1 MDEVVRKVAALG
13 LPGVILLIAM
23 ATTGF
28 TGAAAITAALAML
41 GPFGMLGGIAFL
53 GVVGIAADGLSKF
66 GLEALL
72 LGIYKQR
79 QQEGESKASLRKEI
93 EGLIISADLK
103 RKLKE
108 EVNNGKSS
116 VEDRRG
122 SKSSSFDNIGKNK
135 SKGDLKRKLK
145 EEVNNGKSSVE
156 DRRESKSSSFDNIG
170 KNKSKGDLKGKLK
183 AEVNNGK
190 SSIKD
195 RRESKSSKNID
206 EQLDAID
213 QMTGREFEEFLYK
226 LFKQLGYQVK
236 RTPATADYG
245 ADLVITK
252 GDIKTVVQAK
262 RQQGSVGI
270 KAVQEVIGAI
280 AHYQVNL
287 GIVIT
292 NSKFTEPAKNLAA
305 SNQIELFDRD
315 DLKKLIKKVYHEKH
329 SEDSSL

>member
-41 GPFGMLGGIAFL
+41 GPFGMIGGIAFL

-72 LGIYKQR
+72 VGIYKER
-79 QQEGESKASLRKEI
+79 QQEGESKASLCKEI
-93 EGLIISADLK
+93 ERLMVSRDLK

-108 EVNNGKSS
+108 EVNNAKSS
-116 VEDRRG
+116 VEYKRA

-145 EEVNNGKSSVE
+145 AEVNNGKSSVE
-156 DRRESKSSSFDNIG
+156 DSRASKQD
-170 KNKSKGDLKGKLK
+170 
-183 AEVNNGK
+183 
-190 SSIKD
+190 
-195 RRESKSSKNID
+195 ID

-213 QMTGREFEEFLYK
+213 QMTGRKFEEFLAK
-226 LFKQLGYQVK
+226 LFKQLGYQV
-236 RTPATADYG
+236 RLTPATADYG

-270 KAVQEVIGAI
+270 KAVQEVTGAI
-280 AHYQVNL
+280 GYYQANL
-287 GIVIT
+287 GLVIT

-305 SNQIELFDRD
+305 KTDIELFDRD
-315 DLKKLIKKVYHEKH
+315 DLKNLIKKVY
-329 SEDSSL
+329 SAG

>member
-41 GPFGMLGGIAFL
+41 GPFGMIGGIAFL

-72 LGIYKQR
+72 VGIYKQR
-79 QQEGESKASLRKEI
+79 QQEGESKASLCKEI
-93 EGLIISADLK
+93 ERLMVSRDLK

-116 VEDRRG
+116 VEDRRA

-135 SKGDLKRKLK
+135 YKGNLKRKLK
-145 EEVNNGKSSVE
+145 PVKPEVKNGKSSVE
-156 DRRESKSSSFDNIG
+156 DSRASKQD
-170 KNKSKGDLKGKLK
+170 
-183 AEVNNGK
+183 
-190 SSIKD
+190 
-195 RRESKSSKNID
+195 ID

-213 QMTGREFEEFLYK
+213 KMTGREFEEFLYK

-252 GDIKTVVQAK
+252 GEIKAVVQAK

-270 KAVQEVIGAI
+270 KAVQEVTGAI
-280 AHYQVNL
+280 GYYQANL
-287 GIVIT
+287 GLVIT
-292 NSKFTEPAKNLAA
+292 NSKFTENAKELAA
-305 SNQIELFDRD
+305 SNKIELWDRD
-315 DLKKLIKKVYHEKH
+315 DLKKVFKKVY
-329 SEDSSL
+329 SAG